1 MILGFRWSPFN
12 PTYGNSFLKA
22 KALGFTRF
30 LLDVVSL
37 ERVVF
42 FYDFRVS
49 VVSVQPNLRELFS

>member
-49 VVSVQPNLRELFS
+49 VVSV